1 MESGFQKYGWLS
13 VILMAISALFWP
25 FWLTVAIFCISCF
38 VFRTFYPGLVIL
50 FVMDA
55 IYGLESIKLFP
66 VYGIISISA
75 IVVYVAIFYLKEKIV
90 ISHQ

>member
-1 MESGFQKYGWLS
+1 METRFQKYGWLS
-13 VILMAISALFWP
+13 VVLMAISALFWP

-38 VFRTFYPGLVIL
+38 VFRTFYPGLVIF
-50 FVMDA
+50 FVVDA

-66 VYGIISISA
+66 IYGIISIGA
-75 IVVYVAIFYLKEKIV
+75 IVVYMAIFYLKEKIV